1 MQSTRKTN
9 QLAIPDLPKG
19 VTVKDILEAFPKYGK
34 EITGIK
40 LSKQRRPKNEDL
52 KVGYVE
58 FETIEDTEKAYG
70 QGQVLVAGESRDLH
84 FAKRRDQRMKERVI
98 VSSKKVYISG
108 VSEDTNKDELS
119 SLLGNCKI
127 SGGDKGKNYL
137 FAEYDNSEEQEK
149 ALNRIN
155 TMKINGSKL
164 FAMPAYEKANIGR
177 VGRKRSDSN

>member
-1 MQSTRKTN
+1 MRILRQILTSR
-9 QLAIPDLPKG
+9 AG
-19 VTVKDILEAFPKYGK
+19 V
-34 EITGIK
+34 K
-40 LSKQRRPKNEDL
+40 LSKQRRSRDEDL

-58 FETIEDTEKAYG
+58 FETIEDTERAYG
-70 QGQVLVAGESRDLH
+70 EGKVQIAGEARALH
-84 FAKRRDQRMKERVI
+84 FARRRDQRMKERVI

-108 VSEDTNKDELS
+108 VPEDTSKDELS
-119 SLLGNCKI
+119 SLLGNCRI

-149 ALNRIN
+149 ALNKIN

-177 VGRKRSDSN
+177 VGRKRSDSD